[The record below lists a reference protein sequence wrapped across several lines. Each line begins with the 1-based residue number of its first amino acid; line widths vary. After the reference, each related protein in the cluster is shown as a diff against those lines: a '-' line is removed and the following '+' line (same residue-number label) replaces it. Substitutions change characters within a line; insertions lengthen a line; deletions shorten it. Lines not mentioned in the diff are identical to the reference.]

1 MKKYLQFLID
11 VLICSLSSFGGPEA
25 HYGVFSNI
33 LVQKKKYVDEETLS
47 EMIGVFALVPGP
59 SSTQTITAIGYLV
72 GGPLLAFFTFLLWAF
87 PAIVM
92 MTLIGVFFSV
102 FVNQNE
108 FAILLN
114 VLPSV
119 AIGFIAYAGWSLSKK
134 VLQKKD
140 DVFIFLLTLTLGF
153 IFLPYAS
160 WSVPI
165 LLILAGLSKFIWHP
179 IKQEKQS
186 VSINVPWIWLI
197 LLLVIAFGNLVLLNW
212 IQQPWF
218 QLMSS
223 FYRYGYSVIGGGQ
236 IVIPYMIQDLVNQ
249 QSLITLETFLAGY
262 AIDQA
267 IPGPLFSFAAFVGV
281 QASAGQPFAWLIGL
295 VSGLVIFLP
304 GILLVYF
311 IFPIWHGLRK
321 RQWMKTMLSGIRVAA
336 AALIT
341 LTAFTQ
347 LSQLTPSLST
357 YAFALVTTALL
368 FIKKIPAPV
377 VVIFLVLLGFI
388 FNV

>member
-1 MKKYLQFLID
+1 
-11 VLICSLSSFGGPEA
+11 LSSFGGPEA

-72 GGPLLAFFTFLLWAF
+72 GGPFLAFFTFLLWAF

-140 DVFIFLLTLTLGF
+140 DGFIFLLTITLGF
-153 IFLPYAS
+153 LFLPYAS

-179 IKQEKQS
+179 IKQVKQS

-311 IFPIWHGLRK
+311 IFPIWSFFK
-321 RQWMKTMLSGIRVAA
+321 PKIFKIFKYSPK
-336 AALIT
+336 IT
-341 LTAFTQ
+341 
-347 LSQLTPSLST
+347 
-357 YAFALVTTALL
+357 
-368 FIKKIPAPV
+368 
-377 VVIFLVLLGFI
+377 IFF
-388 FNV
+388 

>member
-11 VLICSLSSFGGPEA
+11 VFICSLSSFGGPEA

-72 GGPLLAFFTFLLWAF
+72 GGPLLALFTFLIWAF

-134 VLQKKD
+134 VLQKND
-140 DVFIFLLTLTLGF
+140 DGFIFLLTLTLGF
-153 IFLPYAS
+153 LFLPYAS

-179 IKQEKQS
+179 IKKDKQS

-212 IQQPWF
+212 IHQPWF

-249 QSLITLETFLAGY
+249 QSLISLETFLAGY

-357 YAFALVTTALL
+357 YAFALITTALL

-377 VVIFLVLLGFI
+377 VVMFVVVLGFI

>member
-11 VLICSLSSFGGPEA
+11 VFICSLSSFGGPEA

-72 GGPLLAFFTFLLWAF
+72 GGPLLALFTFLIWAF
-87 PAIVM
+87 PAILM
-92 MTLIGVFFSV
+92 MTVIGVFFSV
-102 FVNQNE
+102 FVNQNA

-134 VLQKKD
+134 VLLKND
-140 DVFIFLLTLTLGF
+140 DWFIFLLTVTLGF
-153 IFLPYAS
+153 LFLPYAS
-160 WSVPI
+160 WSVPM

-179 IKQEKQS
+179 IKEQKQS

-197 LLLVIAFGNLVLLNW
+197 LLMVIAFGNLVLLNW
-212 IQQPWF
+212 IDQPWF

-249 QSLITLETFLAGY
+249 QSLISLETFLAGY

-341 LTAFTQ
+341 LTAFTK

-357 YAFALVTTALL
+357 YAFALITTALL

-377 VVIFLVLLGFI
+377 VVMFVVVLGFV
-388 FNV
+388 FTV